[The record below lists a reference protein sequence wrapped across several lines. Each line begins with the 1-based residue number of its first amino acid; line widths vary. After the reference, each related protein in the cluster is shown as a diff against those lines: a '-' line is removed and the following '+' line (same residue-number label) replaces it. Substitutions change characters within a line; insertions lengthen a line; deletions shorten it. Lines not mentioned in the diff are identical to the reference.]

1 MDRPHLNPRPATT
14 ADALSV
20 ARVQV
25 ASWQIAYRGLMDQS
39 LLDSL
44 DPTTKV
50 SSWESFITAAQNQV
64 FVIEDT
70 SSIIGYAHVCRSRD
84 EPDSAVGEI
93 TSMYVV
99 PTQWRKGLGSA
110 LLRVAEEWLRERS
123 HRSITLW
130 VLEAN
135 TRARRFYERFA
146 YALDGSSKVHPKSGL
161 FEVRYRKL
169 VRDDG

>member
-1 MDRPHLNPRPATT
+1 MDRPRPNPRPATA
-14 ADALSV
+14 ADAASV

-25 ASWQIAYRGLMDQS
+25 ASWRIAYRGLMDQS

-50 SSWESFITAAQNQV
+50 GSWESFITAAQNQV

-70 SSIIGYAHVCRSRD
+70 SNIIGYAHVCESRD
-84 EPDSAVGEI
+84 EPDAAVGEI

-110 LLRVAEEWLRERS
+110 LLRVAEE
-123 HRSITLW
+123 
-130 VLEAN
+130 
-135 TRARRFYERFA
+135 
-146 YALDGSSKVHPKSGL
+146 
-161 FEVRYRKL
+161 
-169 VRDDG
+169 